1 MFKHEQDQ
9 VAKKASFAIF
19 KTAHMLRQLLVGG
32 IVSLGNIAVH
42 AMVMTLVVTV
52 VRRVGGWERRESSL
66 WLAAIMAGKQRA
78 SLPPKSRET
87 WRASCGTLHA
97 ARCAGGALR

>member
-1 MFKHEQDQ
+1 MT
-9 VAKKASFAIF
+9 KKASFAIF
-19 KTAHMLRQLLVGG
+19 KTAQMLRQLLVGG

-52 VRRVGGWERRESSL
+52 IRRVDGWERRESSL
-66 WLAAIMAGKQRA
+66 WLAIAA
-78 SLPPKSRET
+78 PKVQGDVESELRT
-87 WRASCGTLHA
+87 RHA